1 MRRLA
6 SMVVVAFALAACAGP
21 HLPPPNT
28 ATAHFDPKSHAIQ
41 VWVSGL
47 QPPSSV
53 MLVAPDGTRYPA
65 SGLAIVSGPHVLYNP
80 PPSVSFGFGGFG
92 YSGCCSSFGSGI
104 GVGMPVGQPR
114 PAEVSD
120 QFVVSALIAAPADYA
135 QNWPN
140 FRLEIQVN
148 NRPMMLAAPPPSA

>member
-1 MRRLA
+1 
-6 SMVVVAFALAACAGP
+6 
-21 HLPPPNT
+21 
-28 ATAHFDPKSHAIQ
+28 
-41 VWVSGL
+41 
-47 QPPSSV
+47 
-53 MLVAPDGTRYPA
+53 
-65 SGLAIVSGPHVLYNP
+65 
-80 PPSVSFGFGGFG
+80 
-92 YSGCCSSFGSGI
+92 
-104 GVGMPVGQPR
+104 MPVGQPR